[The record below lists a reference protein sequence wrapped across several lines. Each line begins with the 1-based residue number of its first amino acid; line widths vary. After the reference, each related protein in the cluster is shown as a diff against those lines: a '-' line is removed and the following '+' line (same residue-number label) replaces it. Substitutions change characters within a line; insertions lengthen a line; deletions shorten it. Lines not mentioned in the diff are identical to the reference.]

1 MYTLKQLAL
10 ITGLTERTLRN
21 YLRSGLLTGEKRD
34 GKWYFSDSDI
44 TDFFNCRIVKT
55 AVAARKNSHVYD
67 FMGAT
72 HKNRDSACIIL
83 DLPTKKSAEISRFFC
98 SAVNKR
104 TQISMTFDSCKGQN
118 RVIIVASPETVA
130 DVLNEYHAE
139 FK

>member
-21 YLRSGLLTGEKRD
+21 YLKSGLLTGEKKD
-34 GKWYFSDSDI
+34 GKWYFSDNDVI
-44 TDFFNCRIVKT
+44 DFFNHRIVKT
-55 AVAARKNSHVYD
+55 AVAARKNSHVHD

-72 HKNRDSACIIL
+72 HKSRDTACIIL

-104 TQISMTFDSCKGQN
+104 TEISMTFEAHKGQN
-118 RVIIVASPETVA
+118 RVIIIASPETVA